1 MSKDLTRRAAKM
13 LLDGATLLGQ
23 PCPYCAG
30 VRVIKDGHALCI
42 GCGREPEK
50 RDMPQDGD
58 QDTVSSLA
66 EIINEK
72 IRVLSGELEHAGSN
86 ERQQE
91 ILKSINMHLDT
102 LKRIKDVPT

>member
-50 RDMPQDGD
+50 RDLPQDSN

-72 IRVLSGELEHAGSN
+72 IRVLSGELEHADSS

-91 ILKSINMHLDT
+91 ILKSVNMHLDT
-102 LKRIKDVPT
+102 LKKIKDVPT